1 MANERPIWGIHM
13 GIGHA
18 RKPMEEGYIAIG
30 WSKMGDLSKLPADR
44 EAFKKAVASTYPE
57 IKPGAIPVVAGTLF
71 KFANEMKIGD
81 LVIYP
86 SKIDRMVN
94 LGTIKGSYEFAPS
107 AGDMDG
113 PNRRSVKW
121 TGNIARPEFSQSALH
136 EIGSAVTL
144 FQVKNNADEF
154 LAAFEGKP
162 FKSED
167 VDAET
172 ANAAAAIA
180 EEEIEDFVIKRLKSG
195 LTFRQFEH
203 FIAHLL
209 ERMGYHCRVTQAT
222 GDGGVDIIAHKDEL
236 GFHDVIKIQC
246 KQTLSTIGQPQV
258 AQLYGHVQN
267 DEHGLFVTLGGYSTP
282 AIEFERANQNIR
294 LIDGEELIKLI
305 FSHYEKFDPKY
316 RMLLPMKRTY
326 VVAPLSGEMTD
337 D

>member
-1 MANERPIWGIHM
+1 
-13 GIGHA
+13 
-18 RKPMEEGYIAIG
+18 
-30 WSKMGDLSKLPADR
+30 
-44 EAFKKAVASTYPE
+44 
-57 IKPGAIPVVAGTLF
+57 
-71 KFANEMKIGD
+71 
-81 LVIYP
+81 
-86 SKIDRMVN
+86 
-94 LGTIKGSYEFAPS
+94 
-107 AGDMDG
+107 MDG
-113 PNRRSVKW
+113 PNRHSVKW
-121 TGNIARPEFSQSALH
+121 TGAIARPEFSQSALH

-162 FKSED
+162 LKSED

-172 ANAAAAIA
+172 GNAAAAIA

-209 ERMGYHCRVTQAT
+209 ERMGYHCRVTQAS

-258 AQLYGHVQN
+258 AQLYGHVQE

-282 AIEFERANQNIR
+282 AIEFERANQ
-294 LIDGEELIKLI
+294 
-305 FSHYEKFDPKY
+305 
-316 RMLLPMKRTY
+316 T
-326 VVAPLSGEMTD
+326 SGLWVGTS
-337 D
+337 

>member
-1 MANERPIWGIHM
+1 MTNERPIWGIHI

-18 RKPMEEGYIAIG
+18 LKPIEEGYIAIG

-44 EAFKKAVASTYPE
+44 EAFKKAVVSNYPE
-57 IKPGAIPVVAGTLF
+57 TKPGAVPVVAGTLF

-94 LGTIKGSYEFAPS
+94 LGTIKGGYEFKRS
-107 AGDMDG
+107 LGDMEG

-121 TGNIARPEFSQSALH
+121 ARNIPRPEFSQSALH

-154 LAAFEGKP
+154 LLAFEGKP
-162 FKSED
+162 LKSED

-203 FIAHLL
+203 FVAHLL
-209 ERMGYHCRVTQAT
+209 ERMGYHCRVTPAS
-222 GDGGVDIIAHKDEL
+222 GDGGVDIIAHRDEL

-267 DEHGLFVTLGGYSTP
+267 NEHGLFVTLGGYSTP

-305 FSHYEKFDPKY
+305 FNHYEKFDPKY

-326 VVAPLSGEMTD
+326 VVAPLNGEKSD